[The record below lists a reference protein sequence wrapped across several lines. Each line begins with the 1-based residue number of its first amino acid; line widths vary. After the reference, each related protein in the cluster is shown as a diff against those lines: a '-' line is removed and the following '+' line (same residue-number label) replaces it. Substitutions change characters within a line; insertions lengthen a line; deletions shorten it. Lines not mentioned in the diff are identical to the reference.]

1 MHAILSNSHHSHH
14 SSWMAGRTCPSAWV
28 PWPTWNWNTSI
39 FHMKPPLLIEPTSI
53 ISPGM
58 SRYATTFTT
67 WDLATL
73 LLHVEWQN
81 SINFAAEAAKLD
93 NQMLPSRKQHKD
105 VADGFHS
112 IRNSFARLNLK
123 ETSSTSAGWTTSKQQ
138 LPFYQAL
145 IHI

>member
-1 MHAILSNSHHSHH
+1 MGTMADMELKHFYFPDETSPTDRVHFNHLTRDESICHH
-14 SSWMAGRTCPSAWV
+14 
-28 PWPTWNWNTSI
+28 
-39 FHMKPPLLIEPTSI
+39 
-53 ISPGM
+53 GM
-58 SRYATTFTT
+58 TT

-73 LLHVEWQN
+73 LLHVESQN

-123 ETSSTSAGWTTSKQQ
+123 ETSSTSAG
-138 LPFYQAL
+138 
-145 IHI
+145 